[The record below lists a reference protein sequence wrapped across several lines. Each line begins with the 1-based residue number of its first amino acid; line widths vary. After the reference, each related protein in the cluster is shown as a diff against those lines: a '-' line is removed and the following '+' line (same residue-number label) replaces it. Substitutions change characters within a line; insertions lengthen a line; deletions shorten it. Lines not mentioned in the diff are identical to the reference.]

1 MPTNLQNQTKIFSE
15 LKHNKAHESVNIIN
29 IINISINV
37 LINITIKIVHAVKYK
52 IGLLFGKNNLSCLQ
66 QGSF

>member
-29 IINISINV
+29 ICNISINV
-37 LINITIKIVHAVKYK
+37 LINIIIKIVHAVKYK

-66 QGSF
+66 QGSC